1 MNKTQPIIQLADGN
15 HIPQLGLGVW
25 QATDKE
31 ARQAVCHALQVGYR
45 HVDTAAIYEN
55 EESVGAG
62 VRDSGVK
69 RDEVFITTKVWNES
83 QGFEAAGKALEK
95 SLRRL
100 QMDYVAL
107 LLIHWPVPATNLFVD
122 TWRALVRAKE
132 QGKVRSIGVSN
143 FNPIHL
149 QRLIAETGVTPVMN
163 QVELHPFFQQSE
175 LRRYHDELAIRT
187 QAWSPLGQGE
197 ALASPVIVEI
207 ATRHQR
213 TPAQVIIR
221 WHLQLGNVAIPKSI
235 TPTRIEENIKV
246 FDFELTAADMAAI
259 QGLDS
264 SGGRMGPVPEEFN

>member
-15 HIPQLGLGVW
+15 HIPQLGLGVLY
-25 QATDKE
+25 ASDEE

-45 HVDTAAIYEN
+45 HVDTAAIYNN
-55 EESVGAG
+55 EEGVGAG

-69 RDEVFITTKVWNES
+69 RDEVFVTTKVWNAS
-83 QGFEAAGKALEK
+83 QGFEAAGEALEE

-100 QMDYVAL
+100 QMDYVDL
-107 LLIHWPVPATNLFVD
+107 LLIHWPAPANNLFVD

-197 ALASPVIVEI
+197 ALASPVIVKI